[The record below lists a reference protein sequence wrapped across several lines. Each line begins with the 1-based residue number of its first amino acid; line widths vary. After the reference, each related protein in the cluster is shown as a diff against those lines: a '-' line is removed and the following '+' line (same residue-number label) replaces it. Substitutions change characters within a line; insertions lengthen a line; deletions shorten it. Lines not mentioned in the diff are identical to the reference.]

1 MISMCNGNKG
11 EILYE
16 KKAMD
21 LLLEQV
27 LFKNKA
33 LVFQIVLKV
42 YFWSIKH
49 VFIKETDGILSLR
62 LVGTIDTFSQ

>member
-42 YFWSIKH
+42 YF
-49 VFIKETDGILSLR
+49 
-62 LVGTIDTFSQ
+62 